1 MTAGHAK
8 ARIERQIS
16 AMHREIARRVRAG
29 DPMPVARAREN
40 LDRWQRDSFGGALPP
55 AYEAWRAVLAQPVE
69 TVLEVL
75 EGDDERA
82 RRLRASSPFAGVL
95 GARERWAI
103 LRDAS

>member
-1 MTAGHAK
+1 MTAGQAK

-16 AMHREIARRVRAG
+16 AMHRAIARRVRAG
-29 DPMPVARAREN
+29 DPTPIARARAN
-40 LDRWQRDSFGGALPP
+40 LDRWERDSFGGALPP

-69 TVLEVL
+69 TILAVL

-95 GARERWAI
+95 DPSERWAI

>member
-16 AMHREIARRVRAG
+16 AMHREIARRVRGG
-29 DPMPVARAREN
+29 DPTPIARAREN
-40 LDRWQRDSFGGALPP
+40 LDRWQRDSFGGTLPP

-69 TVLEVL
+69 TVLEFL
-75 EGDDERA
+75 EGDDERS
-82 RRLRASSPFAGVL
+82 RRLQASSPFAGVL
-95 GARERWAI
+95 GPRERWAI